1 MIGRRS
7 AVVPFLALVLAMAP
21 VRAAFAQDQ
30 EEFGK
35 CDTAE
40 VVDRVVAV
48 VGDAP
53 VLASQVE
60 EDAFQ
65 RRAQGQ
71 QIHTPEEFHAFCRQV
86 LGEIIDAEL
95 LVQQAKRDTS
105 IKVTDQEIADG
116 VEQQVRNVRSKFTSE
131 VDYRTELK
139 KAGFQTP
146 EEYRRWL
153 ADQQRRA
160 ALSNRL
166 IEKLKGDKKLEPVSP
181 TEREMREYFEKQKAQ
196 LGKRPATISFRQVIV
211 APQPTAEAKL
221 RALALA
227 DSILREL
234 RKGADFATAAKRFS
248 QDPGSREQGGELN
261 WFRRGEMVPA
271 FEREAFRLKPG
282 VVSDPVETPYGYHL
296 IQVQRVQPG
305 EVQARHILIMPEITP
320 ADADS
325 AARLA
330 ERIRDAIIAGAP
342 IDSLQRLYHDPEL
355 DKDVE
360 DVPVDKMLPEYR
372 AAIGDADS
380 GAVLPVFK
388 MKADPEIRSKYVVLV
403 VKARHAEGDVRYED
417 VRDRIHEL
425 LGQELAVR
433 RYLDRLRASN
443 YVDIRS

>member
-7 AVVPFLALVLAMAP
+7 AAAPLLAVVLVLAP
-21 VRAAFAQDQ
+21 VRTAFAQ

-71 QIHTPEEFHAFCRQV
+71 QIRTPEEFHAFCRQV

-403 VKARHAEGDVRYED
+403 IKARHAEGDVRYED